1 MALIFNCSCCSGL
14 AHPAGKDSMLQTS
27 FWHRV
32 GWATKLMKKWPCCS
46 SNLFPTKKS
55 AISEFSWSSYTAQPS
70 FFPVHNSGRP
80 SLAAGEKGSQKPTYR
95 SGFGWRGWWNLI
107 EIEIFF
113 WCERIHHISS
123 RPRFGHWN
131 PLQSGP
137 SFIAFRKVKVKTWKD
152 IVSSR
157 DLYEVQIQQV
167 RSKICWFEAR
177 KFYLNMTCWR
187 NLMAV
192 AAWNCPKHPY
202 AVFWGGDI
210 TKTDHVFVYARRNL
224 RLDL

>member
-1 MALIFNCSCCSGL
+1 MLQWTGTSSWKGFDVTNILLTQSWMSNLAEEDMAL
-14 AHPAGKDSMLQTS
+14 
-27 FWHRV
+27 
-32 GWATKLMKKWPCCS
+32 
-46 SNLFPTKKS
+46 LFFQFVPTKKS

-80 SLAAGEKGSQKPTYR
+80 SLAACEKGSQKPTHR
-95 SGFGWRGWWNLI
+95 SGFGWLGWWNLI

-152 IVSSR
+152 IVSSC
-157 DLYEVQIQQV
+157 DLYEVHIQQV
-167 RSKICWFEAR
+167 RSKICWFEAS

-202 AVFWGGDI
+202 VM
-210 TKTDHVFVYARRNL
+210 RL
-224 RLDL
+224 RGWYH